1 LALAV
6 AGWSRAA
13 WGQAA
18 PTAPETLAIGD
29 WRLTPVAEARFRVEY
44 RHWLGDEDSGLL
56 VERARIGIDAQ
67 YGASLEGRIVLQDA
81 RDLDLGRGSHIV
93 GGPLPLAVTGAY
105 EVWGE
110 AHTSSP
116 TRPSYIRIGRQPVTW
131 GEGRLLGSADWLPP
145 GRTLDAVRGRLV
157 MADSAFELLAAVI
170 TDPTIAAI
178 APYAKLFGAR
188 AEVAFDPLLALEAY
202 GLARLAQ
209 DNPMPSLDGTVMG
222 ETYTGA
228 LRAHGSG
235 QGWEYGAE
243 GAYQLGHVDLLDE
256 NRAAWAA
263 AGHVAYTFERGLL
276 RPELGLGAAYAS
288 GDGGGSTYRAF
299 DPLLPD
305 VHTWYGGMD
314 LFAWSNEAEASLRAA
329 LETSATSSAALEYR
343 YARLAQANGTWRTG
357 YLATVG
363 AAPGNSHADLG
374 HEVDA
379 VFRWS
384 PWTPV
389 ELSVGYSLFLLGDGA
404 RAVLTASQIAIPGS
418 VHFAFAQATLRLP

>member
-1 LALAV
+1 V
-6 AGWSRAA
+6 
-13 WGQAA
+13 A
-18 PTAPETLAIGD
+18 PTAPETLALGD
-29 WRLTPVAEARFRVEY
+29 WRLTPVAEARLRGEY

-56 VERARIGIDAQ
+56 VERARLGIDAE
-67 YGASLEGRIVLQDA
+67 YGAGLEGRLVLQDA

-116 TRPSYIRIGRQPVTW
+116 TGPSYIRIGRQPIAW
-131 GEGRLLGSADWLPP
+131 GEGRLLGTADWLPT

-157 MADSAFELLAAVI
+157 LGDTAFELLAAVI
-170 TDPTIAAI
+170 TDPTVAAI
-178 APYAKLFGAR
+178 APYAKLAGAR
-188 AEVAFDPLLALEAY
+188 AEVAIDPLLALEAY
-202 GLARLAQ
+202 VLARFAQ
-209 DNPMPSLDGTVMG
+209 DNPVPSLDGTVMG

-228 LRAHGSG
+228 LRAHGNG
-235 QGWEYGAE
+235 RAWVYGAE
-243 GAYQLGHVDLLDE
+243 GAYQLGHVELLAE

-263 AGHVAYTFERGLL
+263 AGHVACTLEGAILH
-276 RPELGLGAAYAS
+276 PELRLGAAYAS

-305 VHTWYGGMD
+305 VHTWHGAMD
-314 LFAWSNEAEASLRAA
+314 LFAWSNEAEVSLRAA
-329 LETSATSSAALEYR
+329 AETSTTSAAALEYR
-343 YARLAQANGTWRTG
+343 YARLAQAAGTWRTG

-363 AAPGNSHADLG
+363 AAPGNTHADLG

-384 PWTPV
+384 PWSPV
-389 ELSVGYSLFLLGDGA
+389 DLSVGYSLFLLGDGA
-404 RAVLTASQIAIPGS
+404 RAVLAASQLAIPSS
-418 VHFAFAQATLRLP
+418 VHFAYAQAVLRIP